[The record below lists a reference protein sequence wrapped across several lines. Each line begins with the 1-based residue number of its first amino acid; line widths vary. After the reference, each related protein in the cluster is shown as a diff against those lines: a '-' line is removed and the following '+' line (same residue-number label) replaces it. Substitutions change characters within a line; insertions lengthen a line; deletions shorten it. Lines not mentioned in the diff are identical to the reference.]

1 MNEALKKNE
10 KHQKQ
15 NMKRHRMLCVC
26 LDREKDKD
34 IVDWIEA
41 QQNISES
48 TKTALRVWIKGET
61 KNG

>member
-10 KHQKQ
+10 KNQKR

-48 TKTALRVWIKGET
+48 TKKALRVWINGEM

>member
-10 KHQKQ
+10 KYQKRY
-15 NMKRHRMLCVC
+15 MKRHRMLCVC
-26 LDREKDKD
+26 LDRKKDKD

-41 QQNISES
+41 QENISES
-48 TKTALRVWIKGET
+48 TKKALRVWIKGEK